1 MTPPWG
7 ENPVSIGPIFR
18 RRASYEL
25 GVPLSTHLYAA
36 LFPELA
42 ALRRL
47 PVRNRGGRPRC
58 AVLQDDIPLAF
69 TFDDL
74 LLVPQASAVLPR
86 DVDVSTR
93 LTSKL
98 RLNVPLLSAAMD
110 TVTEAQTAIA
120 MAQQGGFGI
129 IHKNQSIE
137 RQAGQVRQV
146 KRAVTGVIRDPITVT
161 PGVTLS
167 HARRIMRQN
176 NISGVPVTLRGRAVG
191 ILTNRDLRF
200 ERRLD
205 RPVSQVMSTD
215 PVKVPPGTGLER
227 AKELMQLHK
236 IEKLLVVDEAGILCG
251 LITIKDIESLSRH
264 PQSVRDENGQLIC
277 GAALGVGGDR
287 PERAAALVEAGVD
300 LLVIDTAHGHSR
312 GVLEAAAEVKAAYP
326 DVELVVGNVAT
337 AEATQACIDAGAD
350 AVKVGIGPGSICT
363 TRVIA
368 GVGVPQL
375 TAVRACSEVAHAL
388 GVTIIADG
396 GIKNSGDIA
405 KAIAVGADV
414 VMIGSMFAGTDE
426 SPGATVLYQG
436 RRYKAYRGMGSIEA
450 MRAGSSDR
458 YFQEDVASDPEAEP
472 GKLVP
477 EGIVGRVPYKGPIE
491 DVVYQ
496 LVGGVRAA
504 MGYCG
509 CPTIEALQTDARFVR
524 ITPAG
529 LRESHVHDVI
539 IT

>member
-1 MTPPWG
+1 
-7 ENPVSIGPIFR
+7 
-18 RRASYEL
+18 
-25 GVPLSTHLYAA
+25 
-36 LFPELA
+36 
-42 ALRRL
+42 
-47 PVRNRGGRPRC
+47 
-58 AVLQDDIPLAF
+58 VLQDDIPLAF

-74 LLVPQASAVLPR
+74 LLVPRESAVLPR

-93 LTSKL
+93 LTSEL
-98 RLNVPLLSAAMD
+98 RLHVPLLSAAMD
-110 TVTEAQTAIA
+110 TVTEAGAAIA
-120 MAQQGGFGI
+120 MAQEGGLGI
-129 IHKNQSIE
+129 VHKNQSIE
-137 RQAGQVRQV
+137 RQAAQVRQV

-161 PGVTLS
+161 PDVTLE
-167 HARRIMRQN
+167 HARRIMRQHD
-176 NISGVPVTLRGRAVG
+176 ISGVPVTVGGRAVG

-205 RPVSQVMSTD
+205 RAVREVMSTE

-227 AKELMQLHK
+227 AKELMQEHK
-236 IEKLLVVDEAGILCG
+236 IEKLLVVDDDGILRG

-264 PQSVRDENGQLIC
+264 PRSVRDENGQLIC

-287 PERAAALVEAGVD
+287 DERAAALVEAGVD
-300 LLVIDTAHGHSR
+300 LIVIDTAHGHSR
-312 GVLEAAAEVKAAYP
+312 GVLEAAGQVKAVFP
-326 DVELVVGNVAT
+326 NLPLVVGNVAT
-337 AEATQACIDAGAD
+337 AAGTRACIDAGAD

-363 TRVIA
+363 TRVVA

-375 TAVRACSEVAHAL
+375 TAVHECARVAHSL
-388 GVTIIADG
+388 GVTIVADG
-396 GIKNSGDIA
+396 GVKNSGDIA
-405 KAIAVGADV
+405 KAIAAGADA

-426 SPGATVLYQG
+426 SPGETVLYQG

-458 YFQEDVASDPEAEP
+458 YFQEDLTSDPEAEP
-472 GKLVP
+472 SKLVP
-477 EGIVGRVPYKGPIE
+477 EGIVGRVPYKGPLA

-496 LVGGVRAA
+496 LVGGLRAA

-509 CPTIEALQTDARFVR
+509 CPTIEALQTEARFVR

-539 IT
+539 ITQEAPNYRVN